1 MVYSI
6 TGEGANQPP
15 VGLFIIDKTTG
26 TLFVTRP
33 LDRETKDKYV
43 LQAHARSATDNI
55 AEPPMEVIV
64 QVLDQNDNR
73 PIFTQDPFIGS
84 VPEASKIGFE
94 FMTISATDADD
105 PNTYNAEI
113 RYFIRNQIPQEPS
126 PNMFEIN
133 PVSGAIRVNAAGLD
147 RETYPEYTLEI
158 QAADT
163 QGHGLSVTGKAVIT
177 VTDSS
182 DKDLVLWCGIG
193 ESQPCSPGFGS
204 DLFLFRVPREHL
216 QRGTRIGTVVFND
229 CSGRMRTIFD
239 SADKRFH
246 VDSDGTVK
254 LKRQVTLHDGHKMF
268 SVHAWD
274 SRGKKHT
281 AIVRVEHQG
290 LAGHDHGQQED
301 VGAIEPVQTE
311 SSSVLSLLEFPK
323 SGGLRRRKREW
334 VIPPVSISEEDR
346 GPFPKQLVQIKSSH
360 AKQTKMVYSITGEG
374 ANQPPVGLFII
385 DKTTGTLFVTR
396 PLDRETKD
404 KYVLQAHARSATDNI
419 AEPPMEV
426 IVQVLDQNDNR
437 PIFTQDPFIGSVPEA
452 SKIGFEFMTISATDA
467 DDPNT
472 YNADIRYFIRNQIPQ
487 EPSPNMF
494 EINPVS
500 GAIRVNAAGLDRET
514 YPEYTLEIQAADL
527 QGNGMSVTGKAV
539 ITVTDSSDKDL
550 IKFSHAKIPRVKYS
564 ISGMGADLPPVGLFL
579 MDKNTGMLYVARP
592 LDREIKDKYVLQAH
606 VVGDNMYNDFVE
618 FTIDVI
624 DQNDNKPVFTQDP
637 FIGSVSDASKIGFE
651 FITISA
657 IDADDPNTY
666 NADIRY
672 SIISQ
677 SPLEPSPNMFAI
689 NPVTGVIRVNAEG
702 LDSEK
707 YSKYVLEIQA
717 ADMQGNGLSSKGTA
731 VILVTDGKDV
741 TLTLAPRTWEIS
753 SSCFPENYRGPFPKQ
768 LTQIKSRHAT
778 QTKIVYSISGEGA
791 DQPPVG
797 LFTMDKDSGWLSVTK
812 PLDRETKHEYVLQV
826 HAIHE
831 GINEQP
837 TEITICVIDQNDNKP
852 VFTQDPF
859 RGSVPEESKIGFEF
873 MTISATDADDPKTE
887 NANIRYS
894 IISQDPALPQPNMF
908 EINPITGEIQVNAEG
923 LDRKKYPEY
932 TLEIQVADLQG
943 NGLQSRGKAV
953 ITVTV

>member
-1 MVYSI
+1 MESVSS
-6 TGEGANQPP
+6 
-15 VGLFIIDKTTG
+15 VKL
-26 TLFVTRP
+26 VT
-33 LDRETKDKYV
+33 
-43 LQAHARSATDNI
+43 
-55 AEPPMEVIV
+55 VIV
-64 QVLDQNDNR
+64 
-73 PIFTQDPFIGS
+73 II
-84 VPEASKIGFE
+84 K
-94 FMTISATDADD
+94 
-105 PNTYNAEI
+105 
-113 RYFIRNQIPQEPS
+113 
-126 PNMFEIN
+126 
-133 PVSGAIRVNAAGLD
+133 
-147 RETYPEYTLEI
+147 
-158 QAADT
+158 
-163 QGHGLSVTGKAVIT
+163 
-177 VTDSS
+177 
-182 DKDLVLWCGIG
+182 VLWCGIG
-193 ESQPCSPGFGS
+193 ESQPCSPGFDS

-216 QRGTRIGTVVFND
+216 QGGTRIGTVVFDD
-229 CSGRMRTIFD
+229 CSRRTRTIFD
-239 SADKRFH
+239 SAEKRFR

-254 LKRQVTLHDGHKMF
+254 LKRQVTLHNGHKMF

-281 AIVRVEHQG
+281 ALVRVEHQG
-290 LAGHDHGQQED
+290 RAGHHHGQQED
-301 VGAIEPVQTE
+301 VGAVEAVQTE
-311 SSSVLSLLEFPK
+311 SSSVLPLLEFPK

-334 VIPPVSISEEDR
+334 VIPPISISENDR
-346 GPFPKQLVQIKSSH
+346 GPFPKQMVQIKSSH
-360 AKQTKMVYSITGEG
+360 AKETKMVYSISGEG
-374 ANQPPVGLFII
+374 ADQPPVGLFTI
-385 DKTTGTLFVTR
+385 DRNNGVLFVSR

-404 KYVLQAHARSATDNI
+404 KYVLQASAHSVTDNI
-419 AEPPMEV
+419 VEPPMEV

-437 PIFTQDPFIGSVPEA
+437 PVFTEDPFVGSVPEA
-452 SKIGFEFMTISATDA
+452 SKIGFEFMTVSAIDA

-472 YNADIRYFIRNQIPQ
+472 DNADIRYSIFSQIPQ

-494 EINPVS
+494 AINPVS
-500 GAIRVNAAGLDRET
+500 GAIRVSADGLDRET
-514 YPEYTLEIQAADL
+514 YPEYTLEIKAADM
-527 QGNGMSVTGKAV
+527 QGNGLSVTGRAV
-539 ITVTDSSDKDL
+539 VTVTGSSDKDL
-550 IKFSHAKIPRVKYS
+550 QKVEWAIPPIRISENERGHFPKQILQIKFSHAKIPSVKYS

-579 MDKNTGMLYVARP
+579 MDKNTGMLYTARP
-592 LDREIKDKYVLQAH
+592 LDRETKDKYVLQAH

-618 FTIDVI
+618 FTINVI

-651 FITISA
+651 FLTISA
-657 IDADDPNTY
+657 IDADDPNTD

-677 SPLEPSPNMFAI
+677 SPSEPSPNMFAI

-753 SSCFPENYRGPFPKQ
+753 PICFPENYRGPFPKQ
-768 LTQIKSRHAT
+768 LTQIKSRHAK

-797 LFTMDKDSGWLSVTK
+797 LFTISKDSGWLSVTK

-826 HAIHE
+826 RAIRD
-831 GINEQP
+831 EQP

-859 RGSVPEESKIGFEF
+859 RGSVPEGSKIGFEV

-908 EINPITGEIQVNAEG
+908 EINPISGEIQVNAEG

-932 TLEIQVADLQG
+932 TLEIQAADMQG

>member
-1 MVYSI
+1 MESLSSVKLVTVIVLIKVLWCGIGESQPCSPGFGSDLFPFGVPREHLQRDTRIGTIVFDDCSGRTRTIFDSADKRVHVASDGTVKLKRQVTLHNGHKMFSVHAWDSRGKKHTALVRVEHQGRAGHHHGQQEDVGAVEAVQTESSSVLPLLEFPKSGGLRRRKREWVIPPISISENDRGPFPKQMVQIKSSHARETKMVYRIS
-6 TGEGANQPP
+6 GEGADQPP
-15 VGLFIIDKTTG
+15 VGLFTIDRNTG
-26 TLFVTRP
+26 WLYVSRP

-43 LQAHARSATDNI
+43 LQVSAHSVTDNI
-55 AEPPMEVIV
+55 IDPAMEVII

-73 PIFTQDPFIGS
+73 PVFTQDPFVGS

-94 FMTISATDADD
+94 FMTVSATDADD
-105 PNTYNAEI
+105 PNTDNADI
-113 RYFIRNQIPQEPS
+113 RYSILGQIPPEPS

-147 RETYPEYTLEI
+147 RVTYPEYTLEI
-158 QAADT
+158 KAADI

-177 VTDSS
+177 VTGSS
-182 DKDLVLWCGIG
+182 DKDLQKAEWAI
-193 ESQPCSPGFGS
+193 SPVRIS
-204 DLFLFRVPREHL
+204 ENE
-216 QRGTRIGTVVFND
+216 RG
-229 CSGRMRTIFD
+229 
-239 SADKRFH
+239 H
-246 VDSDGTVK
+246 
-254 LKRQVTLHDGHKMF
+254 
-268 SVHAWD
+268 
-274 SRGKKHT
+274 
-281 AIVRVEHQG
+281 
-290 LAGHDHGQQED
+290 
-301 VGAIEPVQTE
+301 
-311 SSSVLSLLEFPK
+311 FPK
-323 SGGLRRRKREW
+323 E
-334 VIPPVSISEEDR
+334 I
-346 GPFPKQLVQIKSSH
+346 
-360 AKQTKMVYSITGEG
+360 
-374 ANQPPVGLFII
+374 
-385 DKTTGTLFVTR
+385 
-396 PLDRETKD
+396 
-404 KYVLQAHARSATDNI
+404 LQ
-419 AEPPMEV
+419 
-426 IVQVLDQNDNR
+426 
-437 PIFTQDPFIGSVPEA
+437 
-452 SKIGFEFMTISATDA
+452 
-467 DDPNT
+467 
-472 YNADIRYFIRNQIPQ
+472 
-487 EPSPNMF
+487 
-494 EINPVS
+494 
-500 GAIRVNAAGLDRET
+500 
-514 YPEYTLEIQAADL
+514 
-527 QGNGMSVTGKAV
+527 
-539 ITVTDSSDKDL
+539 

-579 MDKNTGMLYVARP
+579 MDKNTGMLYTARP
-592 LDREIKDKYVLQAH
+592 LDRETKDKYVLQAH
-606 VVGDNMYNDFVE
+606 IVGDNMYNDFVE

-651 FITISA
+651 FLTISA
-657 IDADDPNTY
+657 IDADDPNTD

-677 SPLEPSPNMFAI
+677 SPSEPSPNMFAI

-741 TLTLAPRTWEIS
+741 TLTAPRTWEIS
-753 SSCFPENYRGPFPKQ
+753 PICFPENYRGPFPKQ
-768 LTQIKSRHAT
+768 LTQIKSRHAK

-797 LFTMDKDSGWLSVTK
+797 LFTISKDSGWLSVTK

-826 HAIHE
+826 RATRD
-831 GINEQP
+831 EQP

-859 RGSVPEESKIGFEF
+859 RGSVPEGSNIGFEF

-908 EINPITGEIQVNAEG
+908 EINPISGEIQVNAEG

-932 TLEIQVADLQG
+932 TLEIQAADMQG